1 MRADI
6 VVVGSGIAASAALLS
21 LSQQGLS
28 ATQIAPPEKSSD
40 TIGETLSYSAN
51 RILKELQL
59 WDAFLERR
67 YLVHDLVFSAWEESS
82 LTQQTRF
89 SNTEGSNWSI
99 DRRDFEDFLR
109 VQSDR
114 GHHQRLLN
122 KVQRCSQAA
131 DCLRLELDH
140 QQTLDARF
148 VIDCSGR
155 AAVIGRRLNTR
166 HRIDNMLCYYSFIK
180 QIDTEVEPT
189 VGIMIEAVNNGWWY
203 SAILPDHRMII
214 SFYTYADCVPTHLNR
229 DLRAWQTLIEHAPLT
244 CQRIE
249 SAGYAALEAPLA
261 SDAGMLI
268 QTEAPG
274 NNWVAAGDAF
284 ATLDPLSS
292 HGMTQALWSGWKAAE
307 ASVQS
312 IRGNHSGVERY
323 QQTMTQAMQAY
334 QTELVQKYQSVSRFA
349 EQPFWQRRVS
359 LTFPT
364 ERVPEKAET

>member
-28 ATQIAPPEKSSD
+28 ATQIAPSEKSTD
-40 TIGETLSYSAN
+40 TIGETLSCSAN

-59 WDAFLERR
+59 WDAFLDRR
-67 YLVHDLVFSAWEESS
+67 YLVHDNVFSAWEDPS
-82 LTQQTRF
+82 LMRQTRF

-99 DRRDFEDFLR
+99 DRKDFEDFLR
-109 VQSDR
+109 AQSDN

-122 KVQRCSQAA
+122 KIQRCSLVG
-131 DCLRLELDH
+131 DSVRLELDN

-155 AAVIGRRLNTR
+155 ASVIGRRLSSR

-214 SFYTYADCVPTHLNR
+214 SFYTYSDCVPSHLNR
-229 DLRAWQTLIEHAPLT
+229 NLQAWQILIDHAPLT
-244 CQRIE
+244 RQRIE
-249 SAGYAALEAPLA
+249 SAGYAVLDSPLV
-261 SDAGMLI
+261 SDAGILI
-268 QTEAPG
+268 QEEISGKHWIAT
-274 NNWVAAGDAF
+274 GDAL

-292 HGMTQALWSGWKAAE
+292 HGMTQALWSGWRAAE
-307 ASVQS
+307 AAVQS
-312 IRGNHSGVERY
+312 IRGDHSRVVRY

-334 QTELVQKYQSVSRFA
+334 QTELIQKYQSVHRFA
-349 EQPFWQRRVS
+349 EQPFWQRKVS